1 MSNKKREKL
10 IKLLT
15 NAELGYAQY
24 LFEESDEAIKGAD
37 IEKHL
42 MKRLEFYADYLLK
55 HNIESIIN
63 EKDNVLQLRKEKF
76 PLLFSKKKTSTC
88 RQGIRHIDINDDLT
102 FVMTEDK
109 TFTIDVT
116 VTDVKY
122 IKYNELTEE
131 EAIKE
136 GYTSL
141 KELQDTLKTLYTIND
156 NDDFTIIEFI
166 L

>member
-1 MSNKKREKL
+1 MPNKKHEKL
-10 IKLLT
+10 IELLT
-15 NAELGYAQY
+15 DAEISYAQY
-24 LFEESDEAIKGAD
+24 MSEEIDKAIKGED
-37 IEKHL
+37 VEKQL

-63 EKDNVLQLRKEKF
+63 KKDNVLQLRKEKF

-136 GYTSL
+136 GYSSL
-141 KELQDTLKTLYTIND
+141 KELQDTLETLYTIND
-156 NDDFTIIEFI
+156 NDDFTIIEFV